1 MFVIIAQWYA
11 KDGKQDEVKA
21 LLTAMIPISRAEPG
35 CRAYF
40 MHQGADDPRKFF
52 LYEQFDDKAAF
63 DAHCASQPFKDVV
76 LGQIVPML
84 ESRVRENVHLI

>member
-11 KDGKQDEVKA
+11 KEGRQDDVKT
-21 LLTAMIPISRAEPG
+21 LLTSMIPISRAEPG

-63 DAHCASQPFKDVV
+63 DAHCASQPFKDVKRAQDV
-76 LGQIVPML
+76 QRYRY
-84 ESRVRENVHLI
+84 SVREIVQLM